1 MTGEVVKGRRGYD
14 NTRRAEQARA
24 NRARTIDAARAL
36 LLEQGYGRTTIA
48 QVAAAAGVSPESVYK
63 TFGGKGG
70 LVKAVYDVTLAGDDE
85 PVPLRERPEFAAL
98 VAERDPRRVLERY
111 AAIGRTLWER
121 IGPLL
126 GVLLGGAQA
135 GDPDLVAFE
144 ATIRRESFA
153 GASGVVGLLDGLG
166 ALRAGLPVERAR
178 DELWLLI
185 QPESYRLLV
194 GERGWTL
201 DQVEDWLARSATA
214 ALLGPPAE
222 QPRSGGG

>member
-1 MTGEVVKGRRGYD
+1 V
-14 NTRRAEQARA
+14 
-24 NRARTIDAARAL
+24 
-36 LLEQGYGRTTIA
+36 
-48 QVAAAAGVSPESVYK
+48 AAGVSPESVYK

-111 AAIGRTLWER
+111 AAIGATLWER

-126 GVLLGGAQA
+126 GVLLAGAQA

-144 ATIRRESFA
+144 ATIRRESFT

-185 QPESYRLLV
+185 QPENYRLLV

-201 DQVEDWLARSATA
+201 DQLQDWLARSATA

-222 QPRSGGG
+222 QPRGGGG